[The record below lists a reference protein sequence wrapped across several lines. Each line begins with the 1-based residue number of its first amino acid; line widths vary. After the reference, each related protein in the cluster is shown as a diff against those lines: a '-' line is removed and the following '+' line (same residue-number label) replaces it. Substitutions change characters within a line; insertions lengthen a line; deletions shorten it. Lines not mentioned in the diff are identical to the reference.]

1 MLKIDPLTIL
11 MTFAVFLPS
20 LTIHE
25 YAHAWV
31 AHKFGD
37 DTAKNMGRLSLNPIV
52 HIDLIGTLILPL
64 IAHFGWAKPVPVNFS
79 ILDKK
84 QILLVAIAGPVS
96 NIMLAVV
103 LAGAYHVLPLQ
114 TIPFLEEYILFSI
127 FMNIFLALFN
137 LIPIPPLDGSRI
149 VYANLKSP
157 AAIQIYNSMAPFG
170 IFILIGFIYFIGFSF
185 IMEPLAKLF
194 FKLFRLPWFFGIL
207 SKSDNGIYLK
217 SNTQKGA

>member
-1 MLKIDPLTIL
+1 MLKIDPQTFLMIL
-11 MTFAVFLPS
+11 AVFVPS

-37 DTAKNMGRLSLNPIV
+37 DTAKNMGRLTLNPIV

-79 ILDKK
+79 ILDRK

-114 TIPFLEEYILFSI
+114 TIPLLEKYILFSI
-127 FMNIFLALFN
+127 FMNIFLAIFN
-137 LIPIPPLDGSRI
+137 LIPIPPLDGSR
-149 VYANLKSP
+149 VVFANLKSP
-157 AAIQIYNSMAPFG
+157 AAIKIYSSIAPYG
-170 IFILIGFIYFIGFSF
+170 IFILVGFIYFIGFSF

-194 FKLFRLPWFFGIL
+194 FKLFRLPWFFGI
-207 SKSDNGIYLK
+207 I
-217 SNTQKGA
+217 KGPGNNNHQGDIKTGA